1 MRLVVPGVVPL
12 WVRSKGLRAVR
23 VKMGGLKLKDD
34 FWATRTTFR
43 VLTAGKRSR
52 FYFRNFAPRE
62 LREEN
67 AYDSLKR

>member
-1 MRLVVPGVVPL
+1 
-12 WVRSKGLRAVR
+12 
-23 VKMGGLKLKDD
+23 MGGLKLKDD

-43 VLTAGKRSR
+43 VLTGKRSR
-52 FYFRNFAPRE
+52 FYFQNFAPRE